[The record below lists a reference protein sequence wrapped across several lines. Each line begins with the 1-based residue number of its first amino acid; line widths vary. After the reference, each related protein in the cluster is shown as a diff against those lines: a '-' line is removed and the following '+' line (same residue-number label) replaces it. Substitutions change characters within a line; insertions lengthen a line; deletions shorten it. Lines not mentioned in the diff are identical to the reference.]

1 MEINSKGRLTRR
13 EVMRT
18 YDRTWVEIEDML
30 EDAKAKRAQWVR
42 FYEHAKRNRDKDSM
56 KDAARNAKA
65 LEGVEKTLRWVLGES
80 GIRDPLN

>member
-30 EDAKAKRAQWVR
+30 EDAKARRAQWVQ

-65 LEGVEKTLRWVLGES
+65 LEGVEKTLRWVPGES

>member
-1 MEINSKGRLTRR
+1 MEINSKGTLTRR

-42 FYEHAKRNRDKDSM
+42 FYEHAKKTQDKDSM

-65 LEGVEKTLRWVLGES
+65 LEGVEKLSDGCLVKAAFET
-80 GIRDPLN
+80 P

>member
-1 MEINSKGRLTRR
+1 MEINSKGRLARR

-18 YDRTWVEIEDML
+18 YDRTWGEIEDML
-30 EDAKAKRAQWVR
+30 EDAKARRAQWAQ
-42 FYEHAKRNRDKDSM
+42 FYEHAKRNRDKESM